1 MPFLQYSRWYWFWQN
16 AASMPLALYW
26 GSTLSSFSNQDVQR
40 PQTSFLHELH
50 RFHWICEKSLFPFAN
65 LCCVRQISGASL
77 VVQRV
82 KRLPARRETS
92 VWSLG
97 RKDLLEKEMAT
108 HSSILAWRIP
118 WMEESG
124 RLKPM
129 GLQKVGHDWATSLW
143 LFTFS
148 GKFLRWP
155 PVIPASWFSF
165 LSLFS
170 FP

>member
-16 AASMPLALYW
+16 AASMPLAFYW
-26 GSTLSSFSNQDVQR
+26 GSTLSSFSNQDIQR

-97 RKDLLEKEMAT
+97 WKDLLEKEMAT